1 MRKIP
6 LYTFSIA
13 IALWCSAC
21 TEVTFPTHQPKGI
34 KPLAEMPKELRGKYI
49 IPEGDSVDMMDTLTI
64 DATSYRFTSSAK
76 KTDHSWLDN
85 AQLSDSLLVKKY
97 KGYYFFN
104 FKEKD
109 QWLLRVLKVESG
121 GNLSF
126 RMFAIDG
133 AGKDKLL
140 WQLEQE
146 IAVETIQVDSNE
158 KYYRIDPSPK
168 KLLQLVKKKKYWEE
182 SKLKRIK

>member
-1 MRKIP
+1 MRNFP
-6 LYTFSIA
+6 LPILSIVLG
-13 IALWCSAC
+13 LWCSAC

-34 KPLAEMPKELRGKYI
+34 KPLSAMPKELRGQYI
-49 IPEGDSVDMMDTLTI
+49 IPEGDSIDRLDTLII
-64 DATSYRFTSSAK
+64 DAASYRFTSSAK
-76 KTDHSWLDN
+76 KADHSWLDN
-85 AQLSDSLLVKKY
+85 AQLSDSLVVKKY

-104 FKEKD
+104 IKEND

-140 WQLEQE
+140 WELEQE
-146 IAVETIQVDSNE
+146 IPVETIQVDSNE

-168 KLLQLVKKKKYWEE
+168 KLLQLVKKKRYWEE

>member
-1 MRKIP
+1 MRKIQFYI
-6 LYTFSIA
+6 LSIA
-13 IALWCSAC
+13 VVLWCSAC
-21 TEVTFPTHQPKGI
+21 TEVTFPIHQPKGI
-34 KPLAEMPKELRGKYI
+34 KPLTEMPKELRGKYI

-76 KTDHSWLDN
+76 KADHSWLDN
-85 AQLSDSLLVKKY
+85 AQLSASLIVKKY

-104 FKEKD
+104 FKEND
-109 QWLLRVLKVESG
+109 QWLLRVVKIESG

-140 WQLEQE
+140 WELEQE
-146 IAVETIQVDSNE
+146 IAVETIQIDSNE

-182 SKLKRIK
+182 SKLKRVK

>member
-6 LYTFSIA
+6 LPILSFVV
-13 IALWCSAC
+13 ALWCSAC
-21 TEVTFPTHQPKGI
+21 TEVTFPIHQPKGI
-34 KPLAEMPKELRGKYI
+34 KALPEIPKELRGKYV
-49 IPEGDSVDMMDTLTI
+49 IPEGDSVDMLDTLII
-64 DATSYRFTSSAK
+64 DATRYHFTSSAK
-76 KTDHSWLDN
+76 KADHSWLDN
-85 AQLSDSLLVKKY
+85 AQLSDSLVVKKY
-97 KGYYFFN
+97 KGFYFFN
-104 FKEKD
+104 FREND
-109 QWLLRVLKVESG
+109 QWLLRVVKIESG

-140 WQLEQE
+140 WELEQE
-146 IAVETIQVDSNE
+146 IAVETIQIDSNE

-168 KLLQLVKKKKYWEE
+168 KLIQLVKKKKYWEE